1 MNTLEDRV
9 RAATR
14 AAADT
19 VLPDSVPPLWL
30 PPASPAG
37 SRRQSWLGSPW
48 ARRLAPLGAALAVV
62 VVAVAMVLVGRAVR
76 APVPA
81 PEAGLGPPGP
91 VTAGPP
97 VSSYVASGQVPRYY
111 VAIESRGNPNLNPSY
126 AVVRATVTGAALAT
140 IPASVAHGTV
150 VAVTAAADDRTFVLD
165 EQRFVATD
173 SNANQFV
180 EPRTFYLVRL
190 DASGR
195 PGTPTRLPMTVPGG
209 EMLTGFALSP
219 DGSKLAIAVEP
230 DNVKNDPNLEQI
242 LVYTLAA
249 GAVRTWSG
257 DGTIGFGPDDARSLS
272 WAGDERT
279 LAFFWAASPG
289 IQTSV
294 RLLDV
299 ETGGGSLLADSR
311 QAVSLVNEP
320 LPILTPATLRSQ
332 AASRYGSS
340 PASSGY
346 GSSPASSGY
355 GSSPASSGY
364 GSSPASSGYGSSP
377 ASASG
382 QASPPEPTP
391 VSSSA
396 SAPAAASVGSTPA
409 PFPTV
414 SFILS
419 SGQSAP
425 SLSCQEDSIITPDGS
440 SIVCGAITAVNPT
453 IKRDSRGGFAGLQ
466 RGAVT
471 GFLEYS
477 TATGKVTRILGHWT
491 FGSVGALSVEVLWSN
506 ASGSVLIGVIPDA
519 GGGQVGVISG
529 NKFTPLPTATASVPS
544 DSGTW

>member
-19 VLPDSVPPLWL
+19 VPPDSVPPLWL
-30 PPASPAG
+30 PAASPAG
-37 SRRQSWLGSPW
+37 SRRQSRLRSPW

-62 VVAVAMVLVGRAVR
+62 VVAVTIVFVGRAVR
-76 APVPA
+76 EPAPA
-81 PEAGLGPPGP
+81 PEAGTGPPGP
-91 VTAGPP
+91 VAAGPP

-111 VAIESRGNPNLNPSY
+111 VAIESRGNPNFNPSY
-126 AVVRATVTGAALAT
+126 AVVRATATGAALAT

-165 EQRFVATD
+165 EQMFVAAD
-173 SNANQFV
+173 SNANQLF
-180 EPRTFYLVRL
+180 EPRTFYLVRPG
-190 DASGR
+190 AAGG

-230 DNVKNDPNLEQI
+230 DNVKNDPSLQQI
-242 LVYTLAA
+242 RVYTLAT
-249 GAVRTWSG
+249 GAVQTWSA

-272 WAGDERT
+272 WADDERT
-279 LAFFWAASPG
+279 LAFSWAASPG

-299 ETGGGSLLADSR
+299 ETGGGSLLAGSR

-320 LPILTPATLRSQ
+320 LPILTPTTVRSP
-332 AASRYGSS
+332 AAS
-340 PASSGY
+340 GY
-346 GSSPASSGY
+346 E
-355 GSSPASSGY
+355 
-364 GSSPASSGYGSSP
+364 SSP

-382 QASPPEPTP
+382 PASPPGPTRVAP
-391 VSSSA
+391 SA
-396 SAPAAASVGSTPA
+396 SAPAAASTGTIPLPSV
-409 PFPTV
+409 
-414 SFILS
+414 
-419 SGQSAP
+419 SAP
-425 SLSCQEDSIITPDGS
+425 SIAPSGGAAPSPSCQEDSIITLDGS
-440 SIVCGAITAVNPT
+440 SIVCGAVTAVNPT
-453 IKRDSRGGFAGLQ
+453 VKRDSRGNFAGLQ

-477 TATGKVTRILGHWT
+477 TATGKVTRILGHWS
-491 FGSVGALSVEVLWSN
+491 FGNVGALSVEVLWSN
-506 ASGSVLIGVIPDA
+506 ASGSVLIGVIPNA

-529 NKFTPLPTATASVPS
+529 TKFTPLPTATASTPS